1 MKKHILSIIY
11 GIVLTGF
18 TVYMFSFAFPLI
30 GGALL
35 FGYCSICAAYVK
47 KQPPVI
53 NELLIG
59 FLVRGRPFLYI

>member
-11 GIVLTGF
+11 GIVLSGF

-35 FGYCSICAAYVK
+35 LGIALFVLRILR
-47 KQPPVI
+47 
-53 NELLIG
+53 NN
-59 FLVRGRPFLYI
+59 R